1 MPRLFSDEIFH
12 NLVRSLLLAE
22 PAERPVFHS
31 LEHQRSVPLARDPDT
46 WCPSPGKACHGTPLA
61 AMAFLK
67 NLDATS
73 RFDVQAT

>member
-46 WCPSPGKACHGTPLA
+46 W
-61 AMAFLK
+61 
-67 NLDATS
+67 
-73 RFDVQAT
+73 